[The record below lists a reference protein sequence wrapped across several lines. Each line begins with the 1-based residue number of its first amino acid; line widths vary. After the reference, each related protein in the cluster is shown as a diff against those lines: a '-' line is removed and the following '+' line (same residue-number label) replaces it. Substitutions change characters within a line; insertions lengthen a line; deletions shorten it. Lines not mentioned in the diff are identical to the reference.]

1 MTGRDLDDI
10 DRRLLD
16 LLQVDARQS
25 LERLA
30 AEVGLSGAAVQRRI
44 KRMRDAGII
53 VRDLV
58 EIDPAAVGLPMTFIV
73 VVELERERADQID
86 AFRRKAEGEALVQ
99 QCYYVTGEGD
109 FVLVALAQNMND
121 FEAMTRRLF
130 FDDANVRRFR
140 TSVVMGKAL
149 RSLPVPASYA
159 ALNR

>member
-99 QCYYVTGEGD
+99 QYYYVTGEGD